1 MRRRRGGGVV
11 EGGRGERV
19 GAFRTDAHL
28 NIHRNICVH
37 KGAERGCPGEN
48 QWSPPLLRVLN
59 DRLGLVSGAY

>member
-1 MRRRRGGGVV
+1 MRGRRGGGVV

-48 QWSPPLLRVLN
+48 Q
-59 DRLGLVSGAY
+59 